1 MCVESHRGCPAAWM
15 GGGTRQL
22 ALPWAAG
29 QTCCPRGCGQ
39 ARAPPPASPSYAGSL
54 SQQIGK
60 TDTGADSIAASR
72 AGRDSV
78 YPAATLACSAQA
90 ALVPHKLRPGQS
102 AGRAASLKINTLA
115 LHARQFRA
123 AQGQTQGTANTAGPG
138 VRQPPPS
145 EDARGPQTPRGL
157 GLWAAGVGTP
167 RKVSPT
173 HTHTWNHQ
181 GAFAVGS
188 GVGGDWTTV
197 ASGILDA
204 KGDRPGLFP

>member
-78 YPAATLACSAQA
+78 YPAATLAAREQRSACSAQA
-90 ALVPHKLRPGQS
+90 AAWTERREGRLPEDQHPGASRTAVPGGAGADAGHSKHGWAWGPSTTAQRGRPWAPDTPGARPVGS
-102 AGRAASLKINTLA
+102 RRGDPKESL
-115 LHARQFRA
+115 
-123 AQGQTQGTANTAGPG
+123 P
-138 VRQPPPS
+138 
-145 EDARGPQTPRGL
+145 D
-157 GLWAAGVGTP
+157 
-167 RKVSPT
+167 T
-173 HTHTWNHQ
+173 HTHLESPRSFSCGIW
-181 GAFAVGS
+181 
-188 GVGGDWTTV
+188 GG
-197 ASGILDA
+197 G
-204 KGDRPGLFP
+204 